1 MVSSVSVHMN
11 LWARKCTSVTRK
23 GKKQQCVLS
32 QELETACSCIGILED
47 PHTRSM
53 PTVAGHLDESQTITE
68 ICEKFLIQHR
78 PSKL

>member
-1 MVSSVSVHMN
+1 
-11 LWARKCTSVTRK
+11 VTRR
-23 GKKQQCVLS
+23 GKKPQCVLS
-32 QELETACSCIGILED
+32 QELEKVCSCVGILAD

-68 ICEKFLIQHR
+68 IYEEFLIQHK

>member
-1 MVSSVSVHMN
+1 M
-11 LWARKCTSVTRK
+11 TRK

-32 QELETACSCIGILED
+32 QEPEAACSYIGILED

-53 PTVAGHLDESQTITE
+53 LTVAGHLDESQTITE
-68 ICEKFLIQHR
+68 IYEKFLIQHR